1 MRVSTVMHISLVLF
15 TRDLRVHDNPAL
27 RAAVDE
33 ADRVIPLFAVDSR
46 IVASGYP
53 GGNRAAFLARCLA
66 DLDAGLRE
74 RGGRLVI
81 RTGDPV
87 RRVRGLVDEY
97 GIRDVHVADDVSRH
111 AQRRLRRL
119 RTELGEVGA
128 RVHAHTESTTAIAPA
143 CLSPSGR
150 KDHFAVFTPYL
161 RRWLD
166 IPLRPTLAPPDRVRL
181 PGHLSP
187 GDLPAPEAFSAAEVT
202 ADAVDGGEPAA
213 REALAVWAGGP
224 VEDYAEGHDDL
235 AGDRT
240 SHLSPHLHLGTLSA
254 IEVLHRVGSRTPGA
268 REFTRQLAWRDFHHQ
283 VLAARPACAHE
294 DYRPHD
300 DRWRDARAE
309 LRAWQEG
316 RTGFPIVDA
325 GMRQLLRQG
334 WMHNR
339 ARLITASFLTKT
351 LYLDWR
357 AGARHFLRYLLDGD
371 LANNQMNWQWVAGT
385 GTDSRPNRVLNP
397 LRQAERYD
405 PDGTYVRRHLPE
417 LGEITGPEVHRPWT
431 LSDTVR
437 SGIDYPEPIVDL
449 AEGRERFLT
458 ARG

>member
-1 MRVSTVMHISLVLF
+1 MRVSLVLF

-27 RAAVDE
+27 RAAADD
-33 ADRVIPLFAVDSR
+33 ADRVIPLFVVDSR

-66 DLDAGLRE
+66 DLDAGLRAL
-74 RGGRLVI
+74 GGRLVV

-87 RRVRGLVDEY
+87 RWVRTLVDEHA
-97 GIRDVHVADDVSRH
+97 IRDVHLSDDVSGH
-111 AQRRLRRL
+111 AQRRLARL
-119 RTELGEVGA
+119 RAELDEAGA
-128 RVHAHTESTTAIAPA
+128 RVHAHTETITAVAPA
-143 CLSPSGR
+143 RLSPSGGQ
-150 KDHFAVFTPYL
+150 DHFAVFTPYL
-161 RRWLD
+161 RRWLET
-166 IPLRPTLAPPDRVRL
+166 PLRSVLAPPDTVRL
-181 PGHLSP
+181 PGGLSP
-187 GDLPAPEAFSAAEVT
+187 GALPGPEAFSSAEAT
-202 ADAVDGGEPAA
+202 AGTLDGGERAA
-213 REALAVWAGGP
+213 RTALAAWAAGP
-224 VEDYAEGHDDL
+224 VDDYAEGHDDL

-254 IEVLHRVGSRTPGA
+254 VEVLHRVGSRTPGA

-283 VLAARPACAHE
+283 VLAARPACARQ
-294 DYRPHD
+294 DYRPRG
-300 DRWRDARAE
+300 DRWRDAPAE

-357 AGARHFLRYLLDGD
+357 AGARHYLRHLLDGD
-371 LANNQMNWQWVAGT
+371 IANNQLNWQWVAGT

-405 PDGTYVRRHLPE
+405 PDGAYVRRHLPE

-431 LSDTVR
+431 LSETVR
-437 SGIDYPEPIVDL
+437 SRLDYPEPMVDL
-449 AEGRERFLT
+449 AGARERFLA
-458 ARG
+458 ARR